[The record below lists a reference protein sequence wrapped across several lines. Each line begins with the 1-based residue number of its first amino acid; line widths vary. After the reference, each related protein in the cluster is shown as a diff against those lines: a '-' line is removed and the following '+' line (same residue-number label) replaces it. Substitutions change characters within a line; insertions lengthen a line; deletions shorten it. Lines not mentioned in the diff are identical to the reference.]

1 MRHHR
6 FLALFIAV
14 LLVPF
19 AAACSRQADEPEQ
32 APAAPA
38 TAEPPDI
45 KADMHDHFTRIQEI
59 EEAIVRGDL
68 DGAKEPARWLAEH
81 QEAKGLPPATE
92 SQLAAV
98 RTAARSV
105 ADAGDLGTAAKGA
118 ATLVASCGDCH
129 KAANVSP
136 ELPAPA
142 TAFRAAERANH
153 MAQHQRAVELLYRG
167 LARPSD
173 DLWQEGAAA
182 LRESPLAAK
191 DMPEVSKE
199 VVSAEAAVHALADR
213 AKRASDRE
221 TRVHVYGELIGNC
234 ASCHGLH
241 GRVWGPGIGKA
252 E

>member
-1 MRHHR
+1 MRHHCR
-6 FLALFIAV
+6 LALFIAV
-14 LLVPF
+14 LLVPLT
-19 AAACSRQADEPEQ
+19 AGCSSPADEPEQ

-38 TAEPPDI
+38 AEPPDV
-45 KADMHDHFTRIQEI
+45 KTDMHDHFMRIQEI

-68 DGAKEPARWLAEH
+68 EAAKEPARWLAEH
-81 QEAKGLPPATE
+81 QAAKGLPAAT
-92 SQLAAV
+92 QPQVAAL
-98 RTAARSV
+98 RTAARGV
-105 ADAGDLGTAAKGA
+105 ADAEDIAAAAKGS

-136 ELPAPA
+136 ELPAPT

-173 DLWQEGAAA
+173 DAWQQGAAA

-213 AKRASDRE
+213 AKRANDRD

-241 GRVWGPGIGKA
+241 GRIWGPGIGKA
-252 E
+252 D

>member
-1 MRHHR
+1 MRHHS
-6 FLALFIAV
+6 FLALFLAV
-14 LLVPF
+14 LLVPLS
-19 AAACSRQADEPEQ
+19 AGCSRQSDEPEQ
-32 APAAPA
+32 PAARAP
-38 TAEPPDI
+38 EPPDV
-45 KADMHDHFTRIQEI
+45 KTDMHDHFTRVQEI
-59 EEAIVRGDL
+59 EEAVVRGDL
-68 DGAKEPARWLAEH
+68 EAAREPARWMAEH
-81 QEAKGLPPATE
+81 QEARGLPPSTE
-92 SQLAAV
+92 TQLAAV
-98 RTAARSV
+98 RTAARQV
-105 ADAGDLGTAAKGA
+105 AEAQDLTGAAKGA

-129 KAANVSP
+129 KAASVSP
-136 ELPAPA
+136 ELPPPA

-153 MAQHQRAVELLYRG
+153 MAQHQRAVDLLYRG

-173 DLWQEGAAA
+173 DAWQEGATA
-182 LRESPLAAK
+182 LRESPLGAK

>member
-1 MRHHR
+1 MRHHS
-6 FLALFIAV
+6 FLPLFIAV
-14 LLVPF
+14 LFVPF
-19 AAACSRQADEPEQ
+19 ASGCSRQADEPEQ
-32 APAAPA
+32 APPPAAEA
-38 TAEPPDI
+38 PDI
-45 KADMHDHFTRIQEI
+45 KSDMHDHFTRI
-59 EEAIVRGDL
+59 EEVEAAIVRGDL
-68 DGAKEPARWLAEH
+68 EGAKEPARWLADH

-105 ADAGDLGTAAKGA
+105 ADAEDLAAAAKGA

-129 KAANVSP
+129 KAAGVSP

-167 LARPSD
+167 LVRPSD
-173 DLWQEGAAA
+173 EAWQEGAAG
-182 LRESPLAAK
+182 LRESPLAVK

-213 AKRASDRE
+213 AKRASDRD

-234 ASCHGLH
+234 ANCHGLH